1 MPALDFFTSGSAS
14 AFGALDAGFSGV
26 AALAAGAADALA
38 AGLAAAVADCACA
51 AIPAKANNAAIKVVF
66 NMVSFPKHGELATL
80 LQRPGSAAVDA
91 CLYFTAG
98 LQRRVEAPHS
108 L

>member
-1 MPALDFFTSGSAS
+1 
-14 AFGALDAGFSGV
+14 
-26 AALAAGAADALA
+26 
-38 AGLAAAVADCACA
+38 LAAALADCACA
-51 AIPAKANNAAIKVVF
+51 AIPAKANKAAIKVVF

-91 CLYFTAG
+91 RLDFTVG
-98 LQRRVEAPHS
+98 LQRSFEAPHS